1 MPSTQ
6 RTLIGLM
13 IVLAGCG
20 QPAPAAPTQQVPAAK
35 PATQQVP
42 AAAPAAQQV
51 PAAVSAGPGAAG
63 DLGACPA
70 RSPLL
75 RIGGVFSS
83 EAFSPHPME
92 TRFSSTSYTRLHQLP
107 LFGADPAETQ
117 LDPAYGAAQS
127 WEFAADA
134 TALKV
139 KLHNGLTFNNG
150 EPVTATDVAFSVE
163 LAGSEF
169 ADPQLTGVM
178 RAFGATAQVVS
189 DREVQI
195 NFKSGAVTFPT
206 ELSPLVYP
214 LYVVSKKYHS
224 NGEITQ
230 QAVDKFRDQPLS
242 AGPYE
247 VVSRDVQ
254 KFMTL
259 KAARKDPL
267 LGCPTYE
274 RIEYRNI
281 PETGTR
287 VAQLQTGQLD
297 IAEGNRDLIDQVRS
311 TGARVGTK
319 PAANLIG
326 LYFFQTHL
334 PNTVTADRRV
344 RLAAT
349 HAIDHQT
356 LAKSIWRDVG
366 VQPWGCTWPPPSEIA
381 AKDPTYQSI
390 CGSPYA
396 FDQAK
401 ARQLLAEAGFG
412 PDNRPKVKL
421 VFWNNYPEEADLAQA
436 IQPMLNAVGFDAQV
450 ERIERAE
457 YDRRRTT
464 DGMLNSI
471 MFFGPGDRATALA
484 GAYSVYGPG
493 QGLGNKE
500 DAELVDSLTRAAGA
514 RNEQEYVKAIVD
526 LARVAHDRPY
536 GPGFFAA
543 GSVWFLSQ
551 RVPDWGLEQTKGRSP
566 LNLAGLATKRS

>member
-1 MPSTQ
+1 MPN
-6 RTLIGLM
+6 RRRALIGLA
-13 IVLAGCG
+13 IFLAGCG
-20 QPAPAAPTQQVPAAK
+20 QPAAVPATK
-35 PATQQVP
+35 VP
-42 AAAPAAQQV
+42 VAAVAVPTAAQ
-51 PAAVSAGPGAAG
+51 AVAQQAAG
-63 DLGACPA
+63 DLAACPA

-107 LFGADPAETQ
+107 LFGADPVETK
-117 LDPAYGAAQS
+117 LDPAYGAAES
-127 WEFAADA
+127 WEFANDA
-134 TALKV
+134 TALRV
-139 KLHNGLTFNNG
+139 TLHSGLTFNNG
-150 EPVTATDVAFSVE
+150 EPVTAADVAFSVE
-163 LAGSEF
+163 LATSEF

-178 RAFGATAQVVS
+178 RAFGATAQVTN
-189 DREVQI
+189 DRELQI
-195 NFKSGAVTFPT
+195 NFKSGAITFPT

-214 LYVVSKKYHS
+214 LYVVSRKYHS
-224 NGEITQ
+224 NGEISQ
-230 QAVDKFRDQPLS
+230 QAVDTFRDHPLS

-247 VVSRDVQ
+247 VVGRDVQ
-254 KFMTL
+254 KFMIL

-287 VAQLQTGQLD
+287 VAQLQTGQLE
-297 IAEGNRDLIDQVRS
+297 IAEGNRDLIDQAGS
-311 TGARVGTK
+311 AGARVSSK

-349 HAIDHQT
+349 YAIDHQT
-356 LAKSIWRDVG
+356 LAKSIWRGVG

-381 AKDPTYQSI
+381 AQDPAYQSS
-390 CGSPYA
+390 CSTPYA
-396 FDQAK
+396 YDPPK
-401 ARQLLAEAGFG
+401 ARQLLAEAGYG
-412 PDNRPKVKL
+412 PDNRAKVKL

-436 IQPMLNAVGFDAQV
+436 MQPMLNAVGFDAQV

-457 YDRRRTT
+457 YERRRTS
-464 DGMLNSI
+464 DGMANSI

-484 GAYSVYGPG
+484 GAYSVYGPS

-500 DAELVDSLTRAAGA
+500 DAELVDALTRAAGA

>member
-1 MPSTQ
+1 
-6 RTLIGLM
+6 M

-134 TALKV
+134 TALQV

-163 LAGSEF
+163 LAASEF

-493 QGLGNKE
+493 QGLGNKD